1 MKYHYSIH
9 ERYFKCMCCVQ
20 VSFSRKKKQHQSRD
34 REEWKKISL
43 ESHRIQLNGCSC
55 ILWCKQRLLVI
66 HLKPINWCCTHCE
79 MGSYFNSIANTLN
92 WDYRF
97 KTISFYKKN
106 TETYVEH
113 KNVST
118 FFLFDLDIIQ
128 WNSLIW
134 QHFK

>member
-20 VSFSRKKKQHQSRD
+20 VSFSKKKHTNRVKESK
-34 REEWKKISL
+34 KKISL

-55 ILWCKQRLLVI
+55 ILWCKQRLMVI
-66 HLKPINWCCTHCE
+66 HLKPINWCCTHLWNGIVFQFHCKHIE
-79 MGSYFNSIANTLN
+79 LRLSL
-92 WDYRF
+92 
-97 KTISFYKKN
+97 KTIFILQKIN
-106 TETYVEH
+106 ETYVEH
-113 KNVST
+113 KNVSN
-118 FFLFDLDIIQ
+118 FFLLFDLDIIQ

>member
-20 VSFSRKKKQHQSRD
+20 VSFSKKKHTN
-34 REEWKKISL
+34 REKESKKKISL

-55 ILWCKQRLLVI
+55 ILWCKQRLMVI
-66 HLKPINWCCTHCE
+66 HLKPINWCCTHLWNGIVFQFHCKHIE
-79 MGSYFNSIANTLN
+79 LRLSLKTNFILQKNKRNIC
-92 WDYRF
+92 WVQKCF
-97 KTISFYKKN
+97 KL
-106 TETYVEH
+106 
-113 KNVST
+113 

>member
-1 MKYHYSIH
+1 MYVL
-9 ERYFKCMCCVQ
+9 CT
-20 VSFSRKKKQHQSRD
+20 SFFFEKKKQHQSRE

-97 KTISFYKKN
+97 KTISFYKKKPK
-106 TETYVEH
+106 H
-113 KNVST
+113 MLST
-118 FFLFDLDIIQ
+118 KMFPPFFY
-128 WNSLIW
+128 LIW
-134 QHFK
+134 TLSNEIVWYDNISSKFRLSKLFK